1 MEVIRKGFPK
11 IILDN
16 DEVFLSHLE
25 GIISSVDELCSL
37 QIEKTSS
44 SYKIRIAPSVP
55 VYTELLLKEI
65 INFHNLFNIK
75 LDISKSIKTSGVIFF
90 EIPIE

>member
-1 MEVIRKGFPK
+1 MEVVRKGFPK

-37 QIEKTSS
+37 QIEKGPS
-44 SYKIRIAPSVP
+44 SYKIRIAPSIP

>member
-1 MEVIRKGFPK
+1 MEVVRKGFPK

-55 VYTELLLKEI
+55 IYTELLLKEI

>member
-1 MEVIRKGFPK
+1 MEVVRKGFPK

-37 QIEKTSS
+37 QIEKGPS

-55 VYTELLLKEI
+55 VYTEPLLKEI

-90 EIPIE
+90 EIPTE